1 MATNL
6 DVAQYMMDEL
16 LDKGLLYQENVVQD
30 IHSEFGEEFMYYNE
44 NGNPA
49 ISKDVLKEFK
59 KLKEGHNVEWDR
71 SGRCWT
77 V

>member
-6 DVAQYMMDEL
+6 EIAQYMIDEL
-16 LDKGLLYQENVVQD
+16 LEKGLLYQENVVQD
-30 IHSEFGEEFMYYNE
+30 IHSKFGEEFIYYNE

-49 ISKDVLKEFK
+49 ISKNVLKEFK
-59 KLKEGHNVEWDR
+59 KLKVGHNIEWDR